1 MNDNH
6 SSTEQSSTITR
17 RKFTLT
23 ERLDAD
29 LQQLAAQ
36 HYQGNVSL
44 CLRAAVED
52 HTNTLNGDGRIALQR
67 LKREMGH
74 LREAVAEL
82 DDDTTDIVAGIEA
95 VNSRGT
101 RDESLSV
108 VDNRVSD
115 TQQLI
120 DTFREAKTPLRV
132 EDIVEQVDLPLRRV
146 IYATERL
153 VDLGA
158 IVETSSD
165 ARYQLITMQS
175 SDTTNRYHEQPE

>member
-1 MNDNH
+1 
-6 SSTEQSSTITR
+6 
-17 RKFTLT
+17 
-23 ERLDAD
+23 
-29 LQQLAAQ
+29 
-36 HYQGNVSL
+36 
-44 CLRAAVED
+44 
-52 HTNTLNGDGRIALQR
+52 
-67 LKREMGH
+67 MGH